1 MRIGIIVDSCCDLP
15 RQFLDEHEIV
25 VLPISLRIGGAVIQ
39 DRRDP
44 DETHRFYAT
53 HVDRRSEDFAES
65 FPYSPAQIEQ
75 VFLDKM
81 VIDYDYVFVLTITS
95 ERSPIYDHAMQA
107 SRTVL
112 TKYKDPRREIGKP
125 GRFGLCVLSS
135 RNLFTGQAVLAAEA
149 GRLIR
154 LGGTPSEIGTRLRQ
168 LVDHIHTYLVPADLF
183 HIYKRAAKKG
193 DSSINWGTYKLG
205 QMLDMKPILHCNRD
219 VTRSIAKVRGFE
231 AGVQRLFAN
240 AARQVRAGLES
251 PHVCISYGGDP
262 ATVPG
267 LPGYADLAAAVQ
279 EKGAEILISMMSN
292 TAAVNVG
299 TGAVSLAFAAGSHT
313 FH

>member
-15 RQFLDEHEIV
+15 RQFLDDHEIV
-25 VLPISLRIGGAVIQ
+25 VMPIALRIGGALIH

-53 HVDRRSEDFAES
+53 HVDRKSEDFAES
-65 FPYSPAQIEQ
+65 IPYSPAQIEQ
-75 VFLDKM
+75 VFLDRL

-107 SRTVL
+107 SRSVL

-135 RNLFTGQAVLAAEA
+135 RNLFAGQAVLAAEA
-149 GRLIR
+149 VRLIR
-154 LGGTPSEIGTRLRQ
+154 LGGTPSEIGPRLRQ
-168 LVDHIHTYLVPADLF
+168 LADQIHTYLVPADLF
-183 HIYKRAAKKG
+183 HIYKRAVKKG
-193 DSSINWGTYKLG
+193 DTSINWGTYKLG
-205 QMLDMKPILHCNRD
+205 QMLDMKPILHCHQD

-262 ATVPG
+262 DSVTR
-267 LPGYADLAAAVQ
+267 LPGYAELAAAVR
-279 EKGAEILISMMSN
+279 ERGAEILISMMSN